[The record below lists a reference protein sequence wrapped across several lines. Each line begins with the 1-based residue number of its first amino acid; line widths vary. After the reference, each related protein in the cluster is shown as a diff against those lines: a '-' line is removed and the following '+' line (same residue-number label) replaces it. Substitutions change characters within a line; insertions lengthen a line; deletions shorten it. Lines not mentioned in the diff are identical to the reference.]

1 MLQICYHSF
10 EILNIYAII
19 MDEGLMHIT
28 RNFGTVLL
36 AVLMTAGIFGLVA
49 CSGSSGSDSASD
61 DEFSTEDEVTV
72 AAEETV
78 EEEEEEDEEDEEE
91 EVAPEGMYR
100 SELTNEWI
108 SEDIKDQRPIAV
120 MVDNESTAL
129 YHYGL
134 SQADIVYE
142 MMNSTA
148 NGYITRFMALFKDYE
163 SIDMIG
169 SIRSTRPTNLMIA
182 PEWNAIVCHD
192 GGPVYINTYLANDY
206 VDNFSGGF
214 TRVSNGKSYEF
225 TEYICDDDMEQ
236 KFANSSVDKEYNEYA
251 PTEDHFQF
259 ASESNPVVLSEVYS
273 SAISATYIDLPFDH
287 NGSELQYDEE
297 SGTYLYYE
305 YGKAHIDPGNNN
317 TQLAFTNVILQEMS
331 YSQLDSNGYMVWNC
345 LDESW
350 QYTGYYITGGEAIE
364 IHWTK
369 HSDTDR
375 TIYYDENGEEI
386 TINTGKTYIAFVADN
401 RWDELVVE

>member
-1 MLQICYHSF
+1 
-10 EILNIYAII
+10 
-19 MDEGLMHIT
+19 MHFHKKIGP
-28 RNFGTVLL
+28 FLL
-36 AVLMTAGIFGLVA
+36 FVLMMAGILGLVA
-49 CSGSSGSDSASD
+49 CSKSSSN
-61 DEFSTEDEVTV
+61 ETEEETFSTEDEVV
-72 AAEETV
+72 EEVAEEEV
-78 EEEEEEDEEDEEE
+78 EEEEEEEEEVEEE
-91 EVAPEGMYR
+91 EEAPEGMYR

-120 MVDNESTAL
+120 MVDNEKTAL

-148 NGYITRFMALFKDYE
+148 NGYVTRLMVLFKDYD
-163 SIDMIG
+163 SVDMIG

-192 GGPVYINTYLANDY
+192 GGPYYINTYLANDY

-214 TRVSNGKSYEF
+214 SRVNNGKATEF
-225 TEYICDDDMEQ
+225 TEYILSGDMED
-236 KFANSSVDKEYNEYA
+236 KFASSSVDREYNEYA

-259 ASESNPVVLSEVYS
+259 ASESNPVVLSEDYS

-287 NGSELQYDEE
+287 NSSELQYDEE

-305 YGKAHIDPGNNN
+305 YGMAHVDPGNDN

-331 YSQLDSNGYMVWNC
+331 YSQLDSHGYMVWNC
-345 LDESW
+345 IDESW
-350 QYTGYYITGGEAIE
+350 QYTGYYITGGEAIA

-386 TINTGKTYIAFVADN
+386 TINTGKTYIAFVADD